1 MVGDP
6 APEFSVMG
14 SDGKLHA
21 LSDSRGNNPLVI
33 AFFPKA
39 FTGGWTLQC
48 KSLRDSDKEIQN
60 FNLTY
65 YMASTDNLE
74 KNTAFAEKNSAT
86 FPILADPDKKMSKA
100 YGVLMPV
107 GLAKRWT
114 FYIDKSGIIQ
124 KIDKK
129 VNARTAGADLVEHLK
144 ALQF

>member
-1 MVGDP
+1 
-6 APEFSVMG
+6 
-14 SDGKLHA
+14 
-21 LSDSRGNNPLVI
+21 
-33 AFFPKA
+33 
-39 FTGGWTLQC
+39 
-48 KSLRDSDKEIQN
+48 
-60 FNLTY
+60 
-65 YMASTDNLE
+65 MASTDNLE

-107 GLAKRWT
+107 VLAKRLT

-144 ALQF
+144 ALHF